1 MNQLLKI
8 NGISI
13 FYAIFLLV
21 PTELMVNVYR
31 ISRVTGWA
39 IDTVNTITTSTIFVG
54 LILGTILFYLLTKK
68 WLGRTKWNYI
78 TILSWIPYFVL
89 FVYMFASL
97 FPMTNRADDP
107 NPVTGLLIIGMV
119 LLYPIY
125 IFLINYNGSLRDL
138 ILDSA

>member
-1 MNQLLKI
+1 MNQFLKI

-68 WLGRTKWNYI
+68 WLGRTKWN
-78 TILSWIPYFVL
+78 SP
-89 FVYMFASL
+89 
-97 FPMTNRADDP
+97 
-107 NPVTGLLIIGMV
+107 
-119 LLYPIY
+119 
-125 IFLINYNGSLRDL
+125 
-138 ILDSA
+138 